1 MDDGACSKC
10 GKKAV
15 YKRKYSG
22 VKLCSTCYSTSIVEK
37 TRRTISKFHML
48 EYGTRLAIGV
58 SGGKDS
64 LSLLHVL
71 SKIVIPHGSE
81 LFAVTVD
88 EGVEGYRDEAIQNA
102 IDVSS
107 RLGVKQIT
115 VSFKELFGTGLDEA
129 LEKRQGKRVASCTVC
144 GTFRRRALEIGASR
158 VGADV
163 IATGHNLDDFLQ
175 TFLMN
180 LFSGD
185 VERIRWMDPTIK
197 HNIEFAFRRIK
208 PFMEI
213 YEEEIAFYAFTNNLP
228 FQSESCPH
236 RNESVRSEMREI
248 LNRLEIAH
256 PGMKYVGLGSVL
268 NMASSLEGVRKKKV
282 NQCAECG
289 LPASS
294 VVCSLCQMKNT
305 VTNWQRISLAEK
317 SAAEMSH

>member
-1 MDDGACSKC
+1 MNERPCSKC
-10 GKKAV
+10 GKGAV
-15 YKRKYSG
+15 YGRRYSG
-22 VKLCSTCYSTSIVEK
+22 VKLCSPCYSHSIIEK
-37 TRRTISKFHML
+37 TRRTISKFGML
-48 EYGTRLAIGV
+48 EYGTKMAVGV

-102 IDVSS
+102 IELSS

-115 VSFKELFGTGLDEA
+115 VSFKELFGTGLDDV
-129 LEKRQGKRVASCTVC
+129 LEKRKGKRIASCTVC
-144 GTFRRRALEIGASR
+144 GTFRRRALEIGAQK

-185 VERIRWMDPTIK
+185 VERIRWMDPAIK
-197 HNIEFAFRRIK
+197 HNTDFAFRRIK

-228 FQSESCPH
+228 LQSETCPH
-236 RNESVRSEMREI
+236 MNESIRSEMREI
-248 LNRLEIAH
+248 LNKLERAH
-256 PGMKYVGLGSVL
+256 PGMKYIGLRSVL
-268 NMASSLEGVRKKKV
+268 KVASNIENVQQREINL
-282 NQCAECG
+282 CAECG
-289 LPASS
+289 FPTSG
-294 VVCSLCQMKNT
+294 VVCSVCQMRN
-305 VTNWQRISLAEK
+305 VVSDWQRIDLVERSREGK
-317 SAAEMSH
+317 SH